1 MTKKAQEKFDTE
13 IDLLMKAKWALS
25 PADLG
30 SKCQEL
36 TQACIA
42 VLKSSDHKGGEM
54 DSALEKLRDFTELR
68 ALKYTEFNAKKL
80 AEEEK
85 EVNEIL
91 KRVIA
96 KMKEEVDAEVS
107 ERVFKVLSLQLRYI
121 CISNFVCSC
130 PCVCVLIECVVK
142 SLHTDRC

>member
-25 PADLG
+25 PEDLG

-42 VLKSSDHKGGEM
+42 VLNSSDHKGGEM

-68 ALKYTEFNAKKL
+68 TLKYTEFNAKKL

-85 EVNEIL
+85 EMNEIL
-91 KRVIA
+91 KKVIS

-107 ERVFKVLSLQLRYI
+107 ERLFIVQSLQLRLSPT
-121 CISNFVCSC
+121 CIS
-130 PCVCVLIECVVK
+130 CVCVRVCVCVC
-142 SLHTDRC
+142 SD